1 MSDQVNKSADD
12 LTFIP
17 VSRIIK
23 DVRACIDANISVAGL
38 ALALTI
44 PDVLGQKC
52 YPQLVFDDGNR
63 KVHAQYER
71 WFDTYVAD
79 QFGRQESWFDGNM
92 CYELRCSL
100 LHSGQADIGYRHR
113 ERDGKRYDFRFELV
127 DDGRQLH
134 QETPHPTKPNVIICT
149 VHLNADLLA
158 GALCDGAEKCLQRLG
173 R

>member
-1 MSDQVNKSADD
+1 MESTFSDD

-17 VSRIIK
+17 VTRIVK

-52 YPQLVFDDGNR
+52 YPGMVFDDGSR
-63 KVHAQYER
+63 KVHAQYAR
-71 WFDTYVAD
+71 WFDAFVAD
-79 QFGRQESWFDGNM
+79 QFGRTQSWFDGDM
-92 CYELRCSL
+92 CYELRCGV
-100 LHSGQADIGYRHR
+100 LHSGQADIAYRHEHR
-113 ERDGKRYDFRFELV
+113 GGRYEFEFALV

-134 QETPHPTKPNVIICT
+134 EEIPHPTKSGTTLCR

-158 GALCDGAEKCLQRLG
+158 GALCDAAERCLHQGARG
-173 R
+173 